1 MFSNARFSK
10 PSPCPRSAIA
20 EFEVGTHRPSF
31 STFSPHTR
39 ICNQK
44 KKQLFN
50 SSMKT
55 TLHYPKPELYQLN
68 PSIVPFSSFQ
78 QQIHKSEYAAVPFTP
93 KAHSAPNPKQAGTVI
108 ELTKHSPIAE
118 HVGASHHN
126 YPTTVI
132 GDTLLKQNAILTI
145 NNLPFLLNRL
155 KEDIA
160 DITKTHNTV
169 DSRIPTPPKGRKKA
183 EPVDVDDIDVLVLD
197 EATVQSI
204 NEYERKLK
212 ELNRVKLRID
222 QKSLNALADKD
233 LLALKRLEVV
243 AQTAVSTTQKEAYAL
258 TVEAIALIQTEI
270 VRLQSPP

>member
-1 MFSNARFSK
+1 MNSNARFSK
-10 PSPCPRSAIA
+10 PPSSPRSSLA

-39 ICNQK
+39 ISNPK
-44 KKQLFN
+44 KKQFFN

-93 KAHSAPNPKQAGTVI
+93 KAHNTPNPKQAGTVI

-118 HVGASHHN
+118 HVGASHHQ
-126 YPTTVI
+126 YPTTAI
-132 GDTLLKQNAILTI
+132 GDTLLKQIAILTI
-145 NNLPFLLNRL
+145 NNLPSLLNRL

-160 DITKTHNTV
+160 DITKTRNTV
-169 DSRIPTPPKGRKKA
+169 ANDRNQTPPKGRKKTNN
-183 EPVDVDDIDVLVLD
+183 VVDDDIVVLD

-204 NEYERKLK
+204 NEYQRQLK
-212 ELNRVKLRID
+212 ELSRFKLRINEN
-222 QKSLNALADKD
+222 SLDPITDRD
-233 LLALKRLEVV
+233 LLTLKRLEVV
-243 AQTAVSTTQKEAYAL
+243 AQTVVSIAQKDAHVF
-258 TVEAIALIQTEI
+258 TVEAIALIQAEV

>member
-1 MFSNARFSK
+1 MYSNARFSK
-10 PSPCPRSAIA
+10 SSNPPRSSLA

-55 TLHYPKPELYQLN
+55 TIHYPKPELYQRN

-118 HVGASHHN
+118 HVGASHQQ
-126 YPTTVI
+126 YPTTAI
-132 GDTLLKQNAILTI
+132 GDTMLKQNAILTI
-145 NNLPFLLNRL
+145 NNLPSLLNRL

-160 DITKTHNTV
+160 DITKTRNTV
-169 DSRIPTPPKGRKKA
+169 ANDRNQTPPKGRKKTNN
-183 EPVDVDDIDVLVLD
+183 VVDDDIVVLD

-204 NEYERKLK
+204 NEYQRQLK
-212 ELNRVKLRID
+212 ELNRIKQRINEN
-222 QKSLNALADKD
+222 SLDPITDRD
-233 LLALKRLEVV
+233 LLALKRIDVI
-243 AQTAVSTTQKEAYAL
+243 AQTVLSISQKDAHL
-258 TVEAIALIQTEI
+258 LIVEAIALVQAEI
-270 VRLQSPP
+270 VRLQSP

>member
-1 MFSNARFSK
+1 MYYNARFSK
-10 PSPCPRSAIA
+10 PSPSPRSAIA

-31 STFSPHTR
+31 STFSPHKR

-78 QQIHKSEYAAVPFTP
+78 QPTHKSEYAAVPFTP
-93 KAHSAPNPKQAGTVI
+93 KAHNTPNPKQAGTVI

-118 HVGASHHN
+118 HVGASHLK

-132 GDTLLKQNAILTI
+132 GDTLLKQNAILMI
-145 NNLPFLLNRL
+145 NNLPSLLNRL

-160 DITKTHNTV
+160 DIAKTRVAN
-169 DSRIPTPPKGRKKA
+169 DRNQTPPKGRKKPNTGTA
-183 EPVDVDDIDVLVLD
+183 DDVLILD

-204 NEYERKLK
+204 NEYQRQLR
-212 ELNRVKLRID
+212 ELGRIKLRINEN
-222 QKSLNALADKD
+222 SLDPITDRD
-233 LLALKRLEVV
+233 LLALKRIDVI
-243 AQTAVSTTQKEAYAL
+243 AQTVISIPQKDAFVF
-258 TVEAIALIQTEI
+258 TVEAIALIQAEI

>member
-1 MFSNARFSK
+1 MYTNARFSK
-10 PSPCPRSAIA
+10 PSNSPRSSLS

-55 TLHYPKPELYQLN
+55 TLHYPKPELYQRN
-68 PSIVPFSSFQ
+68 PSIVPFSEFHQ
-78 QQIHKSEYAAVPFTP
+78 PTHKSEYAAVPFTP
-93 KAHSAPNPKQAGTVI
+93 KAHNTPNPKQAGTVI

-118 HVGASHHN
+118 HVGASHHQ
-126 YPTTVI
+126 YPTTAI

-145 NNLPFLLNRL
+145 NNLPSLLNRL

-160 DITKTHNTV
+160 DIAKTRVAN
-169 DSRIPTPPKGRKKA
+169 DRNQTPPKGRKKPNTGTA
-183 EPVDVDDIDVLVLD
+183 DDVLILD
-197 EATVQSI
+197 ETTVQSI
-204 NEYERKLK
+204 NEYQRKLR
-212 ELNRVKLRID
+212 ELDRVKLRID
-222 QKSLNALADKD
+222 QNSINALTDRD
-233 LLALKRLEVV
+233 LLALKRIDVI
-243 AQTAVSTTQKEAYAL
+243 AQTVLSISQKDAHLL
-258 TVEAIALIQTEI
+258 TVEAIALIQAEI

>member
-1 MFSNARFSK
+1 MYSNARFSK
-10 PSPCPRSAIA
+10 PSPSPRSALA

-39 ICNQK
+39 ISNPK
-44 KKQLFN
+44 KKQFFN

-68 PSIVPFSSFQ
+68 PSIVPFSQFQ
-78 QQIHKSEYAAVPFTP
+78 QPIHKSEYAAVPFTP
-93 KAHSAPNPKQAGTVI
+93 KAHNTPNPKQAGTVI

-118 HVGASHHN
+118 HVGASHHQ
-126 YPTTVI
+126 YPTTAI

-145 NNLPFLLNRL
+145 NNLPSLLNRL

-160 DITKTHNTV
+160 DITKTRNTV
-169 DSRIPTPPKGRKKA
+169 SNDRNQTPPKGRKKPNTGTA
-183 EPVDVDDIDVLVLD
+183 DDVLILD

-204 NEYERKLK
+204 NEYQRKLR
-212 ELNRVKLRID
+212 ELDRVKLRID
-222 QKSLNALADKD
+222 QNSINALTDRD
-233 LLALKRLEVV
+233 LLTLKRLEVV
-243 AQTAVSTTQKEAYAL
+243 AQTVVSIAQKDAHLL

>member
-1 MFSNARFSK
+1 MYSNARFSK
-10 PSPCPRSAIA
+10 SSNPPRSLLA

-39 ICNQK
+39 INNQK

-55 TLHYPKPELYQLN
+55 TIQFPKPEIYQRN

-78 QQIHKSEYAAVPFTP
+78 QPIHKSEYAAVPFTP
-93 KAHSAPNPKQAGTVI
+93 KAHNTPNPKQAGTVI

-118 HVGASHHN
+118 HVGASHLK
-126 YPTTVI
+126 YPTTAI

-145 NNLPFLLNRL
+145 NNLPSLLNRL

-160 DITKTHNTV
+160 DITKTRNTV
-169 DSRIPTPPKGRKKA
+169 SNDKNQTPPKGRKK
-183 EPVDVDDIDVLVLD
+183 PNTVVDDVLILD

-204 NEYERKLK
+204 NEYQRQLK
-212 ELNRVKLRID
+212 ELSRIKLRINEN
-222 QKSLNALADKD
+222 SLDPITDRD
-233 LLALKRLEVV
+233 LLALKRIDVI
-243 AQTAVSTTQKEAYAL
+243 AQTVISIPQKDAFVF
-258 TVEAIALIQTEI
+258 TVEAIALIQAEI